1 VMVGVAVLVTCC
13 DAGGCDVAGCDGAA
27 TAGAGA

>member
-1 VMVGVAVLVTCC
+1 MVGDAVLVTCC
-13 DAGGCDVAGCDGAA
+13 DAGGCDVAGGGGAA